1 MFLVADVDAPQM
13 NFEGKD
19 RLGRFLVAATSG
31 RVVGTLFLGSGEGSR
46 VEGSSPAPPRRRVAV
61 TLTEAQAYVAPTD
74 VDVRA
79 GVQWLSSKDYSAE
92 GLRRTSKD
100 FEGVSAA
107 AGTLLRRVFKPCEMD
122 LACTTLAPGEGPAE
136 SRAAPLSAPTAFAL
150 RSPDVDAD
158 LDADQFAALA
168 DAVASL
174 FLAPLADDPSK
185 KPLENAADAAYALL
199 NDDEAA
205 GVVPTRRTNERE
217 DLEYSLQNERASA
230 AVRAAA
236 ASLAEHV
243 EATRLRR
250 EALADRRV
258 AERLSR
264 LTRRGTRAV
273 TREDDAASEAAAEKD
288 VYKNVSFERE
298 RLRMLLPRSSFS
310 LAAARA
316 LADAAAASALRVGSA
331 VREAELAKRP
341 SRRRPAIKLTL
352 AIDRFRWAMRERRGG
367 TFLVAAFRGFALT
380 RSRHHDSSG
389 VTRLELG
396 DARLDAP
403 PPKTRGAMDAEE
415 WAKAVARAEAPV
427 LARWNP
433 DEETTERE
441 DEGGSKASE
450 GGSKA
455 ADEGG
460 SKASEGGS
468 KAADEGSKAS
478 SHPPLVAVRA
488 LRAASP
494 PEAPVWDHIEVSVHP
509 FDLRVEQSTYERVT
523 AYLFREKD
531 TKLDGGGAES
541 DPSLGRSLPSA
552 ASGPS
557 EPPEASRERAR
568 EAMLLGT
575 KKKPSPSPREHPTK
589 PPREPAS
596 RLATRAGRPA
606 PLRVPGAAETAAAVG
621 SFPEQ
626 HFGRP
631 ATLPGVPGVAK
642 KTVVVRYVR
651 VNDVRL
657 RVSYDGKPRAFHE
670 VRLFLDAFTHHGFRG
685 RWRELVDKIK
695 GGFAWSALKSV
706 AGLQPRSA
714 KRVHKGAHH
723 PADKGR
729 LPPPRGAAGPGPG
742 LAWGDSSSSSAVVLG
757 PGSSSAGGDASVHPP
772 PPPPRQDSS
781 GFELRG
787 YAEELDALGSPT
799 AAAMV
804 AESDGLVVPE
814 EARRRRGG
822 PRSRSSGSRSLW
834 SAVFG
839 GGRRRSGGASS
850 STGGSA
856 SSTTGGTTTTSGG
869 TTTAAAAASGGGGFK
884 DAEAARRRRLAED
897 REAVAASWGF
907 GGGGRRPS
915 R

>member
-1 MFLVADVDAPQM
+1 M
-13 NFEGKD
+13 
-19 RLGRFLVAATSG
+19 
-31 RVVGTLFLGSGEGSR
+31 
-46 VEGSSPAPPRRRVAV
+46 
-61 TLTEAQAYVAPTD
+61 
-74 VDVRA
+74 
-79 GVQWLSSKDYSAE
+79 
-92 GLRRTSKD
+92 
-100 FEGVSAA
+100 
-107 AGTLLRRVFKPCEMD
+107 
-122 LACTTLAPGEGPAE
+122 
-136 SRAAPLSAPTAFAL
+136 
-150 RSPDVDAD
+150 
-158 LDADQFAALA
+158 
-168 DAVASL
+168 
-174 FLAPLADDPSK
+174 
-185 KPLENAADAAYALL
+185 
-199 NDDEAA
+199 
-205 GVVPTRRTNERE
+205 
-217 DLEYSLQNERASA
+217 
-230 AVRAAA
+230 
-236 ASLAEHV
+236 
-243 EATRLRR
+243 
-250 EALADRRV
+250 
-258 AERLSR
+258 
-264 LTRRGTRAV
+264 
-273 TREDDAASEAAAEKD
+273 
-288 VYKNVSFERE
+288 
-298 RLRMLLPRSSFS
+298 
-310 LAAARA
+310 
-316 LADAAAASALRVGSA
+316 
-331 VREAELAKRP
+331 
-341 SRRRPAIKLTL
+341 
-352 AIDRFRWAMRERRGG
+352 
-367 TFLVAAFRGFALT
+367 
-380 RSRHHDSSG
+380 
-389 VTRLELG
+389 
-396 DARLDAP
+396 
-403 PPKTRGAMDAEE
+403 
-415 WAKAVARAEAPV
+415 
-427 LARWNP
+427 
-433 DEETTERE
+433 
-441 DEGGSKASE
+441 
-450 GGSKA
+450 
-455 ADEGG
+455 
-460 SKASEGGS
+460 
-468 KAADEGSKAS
+468 
-478 SHPPLVAVRA
+478 
-488 LRAASP
+488 
-494 PEAPVWDHIEVSVHP
+494 WDHIEVSVHP

-541 DPSLGRSLPSA
+541 DPRPIAPSA

-575 KKKPSPSPREHPTK
+575 KKTLTLRASIRRNRPRT
-589 PPREPAS
+589 
-596 RLATRAGRPA
+596 RLAPGDARGARRRFASPA
-606 PLRVPGAAETAAAVG
+606 PRRPPPPSVPSNNTSAD
-621 SFPEQ
+621 
-626 HFGRP
+626 P

-856 SSTTGGTTTTSGG
+856 SSYRGYYYYFRGYYYRRRRRLR
-869 TTTAAAAASGGGGFK
+869 GGFK
-884 DAEAARRRRLAED
+884 DAEAARRRASPRP
-897 REAVAASWGF
+897 RGVAASWGF
-907 GGGGRRPS
+907 GGGGGDRRGDES
-915 R
+915 GG